1 MAPMTLGPRPSSE
14 GRLIAVRGTRLFVD
28 VYGEPTK
35 AALLYLHGG
44 PGFGCHEFTRWQAGL
59 LGRALRL
66 IAFDQR
72 GVLRSDP
79 VSEEEPVTEDI
90 LVEDCEALRQALGVE
105 RWAVLGHSF
114 GGRLALRYA
123 DKYPARV
130 TSLLFENPCWDA
142 EATERYRL
150 PALGALY
157 DSLGETSLAQECRD
171 LAVRPDM
178 YAGGVR
184 LDLLFGLAPRGAYWY
199 LADKKFQRSMEEAG
213 LELPSDDHTEVVAM
227 RLINDPGIYES
238 LLPMLSGLQMPAL
251 LIVGKSDVVTSPGQI
266 EAFRDQV
273 PHGRV
278 EVFDHSGH
286 FVQLEQAEEYSALVT
301 EFVLQNQHLTDPSG
315 S

>member
-1 MAPMTLGPRPSSE
+1 MTSGPRPSSD
-14 GRLIAVRGTRLFVD
+14 GRLIALRGTRLFVD
-28 VYGEPTK
+28 VCGEPNG

-44 PGFGCHEFTRWQAGL
+44 PGFGCHEFTQWQAGL
-59 LGRALRL
+59 LGRILRL

-79 VSEEEPVTEDI
+79 VSDEEPVTENI

-123 DKYPARV
+123 HKYPARV
-130 TSLLFENPCWDA
+130 TSLLFENPCWDI
-142 EATERYRL
+142 EATDRYRL

-157 DSLGETSLAQECRD
+157 DSLGETTLAQECRD
-171 LAVRPDM
+171 LAARPDM
-178 YAGGVR
+178 YTEGPR
-184 LDLLFGLAPRGAYWY
+184 LDLLFGLEPRGVYWY
-199 LADKKFQRSMEEAG
+199 LADKKFQRSIEEGA
-213 LELPSDDHTEVVAM
+213 LQLTSEDHTQVAAM
-227 RLINDPGIYES
+227 KLINDPGAYES
-238 LLPMLSGLQMPAL
+238 LLPMLSGLQMPTL
-251 LIVGKSDVVTSPGQI
+251 LIVSKSDLVTSPDQI
-266 EAFRDQV
+266 DAFRNRV

-301 EFVLQNQHLTDPSG
+301 KFVLQNQDPTDLHVG
-315 S
+315 